1 MAFLLFKLNRDSA
14 LYRTALGEEF
24 WSKVSKYV
32 LGLNGERSDVER
44 ANETKVSA
52 ATSSSM
58 STQKHIYS
66 ADKKH
71 LLAAVANNITR
82 LSVQVKSERPTTYT
96 HYLLRVKSHFE
107 RKDRFHFS
115 TLLIITISYL
125 VLPLLTIFY
134 PLCT

>member
-1 MAFLLFKLNRDSA
+1 MSVLLFKLNRDSA
-14 LYRTALGEEF
+14 LYRSALGEEF

-52 ATSSSM
+52 ATSNNPSSSM

-71 LLAAVANNITR
+71 LLAAVANNITQ

-96 HYLLRVKSHFE
+96 THTTCLELRVTSKGRTDS
-107 RKDRFHFS
+107 
-115 TLLIITISYL
+115 IS
-125 VLPLLTIFY
+125 VPF
-134 PLCT
+134 

>member
-1 MAFLLFKLNRDSA
+1 MSVLLFKLNRDSA
-14 LYRTALGEEF
+14 LYRSALGEEF

-52 ATSSSM
+52 ATSNNPSSSM

-71 LLAAVANNITR
+71 LLAAVANNITQ

-96 HYLLRVKSHFE
+96 THITCLELRVTSKGRTDS
-107 RKDRFHFS
+107 
-115 TLLIITISYL
+115 IS
-125 VLPLLTIFY
+125 VPF
-134 PLCT
+134 

>member
-14 LYRTALGEEF
+14 LYRSALGEEF

-52 ATSSSM
+52 ATSSNPSSSM

-96 HYLLRVKSHFE
+96 HYLPRVKSHFE
-107 RKDRFHFS
+107 RKDRFNFS
-115 TLLIITISYL
+115 TLLIIRISQYSL
-125 VLPLLTIFY
+125 Y
-134 PLCT
+134 